1 MRTSEL
7 GPIPADFVIL
17 DRYQDVLPHIS
28 KEIMIAKLCFIRI
41 NLDLVQILR

>member
-17 DRYQDVLPHIS
+17 DRYQDVLPQIS
-28 KEIMIAKLCFIRI
+28 GEFMI
-41 NLDLVQILR
+41 LDRYQNYVSSG